1 MIASTGTT
9 GRPAVGPTRA
19 PRAPSVVEETLGR
32 GLHAIVARRGGVP
45 MVDLRL
51 GFLLGADV
59 IAKPAAAMVL
69 SESILAGTDR
79 HDRAG
84 LASAVQRIGGYLTAS
99 VAGDWMS
106 ISASVLSEHLP
117 EMLALVGEVLAGAT
131 YPGHEVGADRD
142 RMADQVLIALSQP
155 DVIAD
160 EELAPAAASRSP
172 VRLRAPE
179 PRGVATSG
187 RGAAAEPPRRDL
199 RAGPGPLRDGRRRD
213 APQGA
218 RRGVERLRAVART
231 GRGRRRCA
239 ARPAAPGAPRP
250 AAAVRPS
257 GRGPEQHPHRPRRSR
272 PAPTP
277 GGRRRR
283 SRNLIF
289 GGMFASR
296 LVENLRERNGYTYS
310 PRTSFDHGRA
320 GSSFVIHADVAT
332 ESTAASL
339 LETRYELGRIA
350 IQGVT
355 ADELESARRYAL
367 GALLFETATQSGLA
381 SSLVRFAVM
390 GLDPGYLSRYAIAL
404 KRAKLRDVDEA
415 AGRLLAPS
423 QMVTVV
429 VGDAGLVGGSLAL
442 VGEVEAR
449 PVTVHR

>member
-1 MIASTGTT
+1 MIPSPGTG

-106 ISASVLSEHLP
+106 VSASVLSEHLA

-131 YPGHEVGADRD
+131 YPGHEVAADRD

-160 EELAPAAASRSP
+160 EELARRLHRGHPYASGLPSPGALRRVGAAQLRSLHDEIFVPGLGHFVMVGDVTPRRALAAASSAFEPWLARPAGAAAAPLDPLPP
-172 VRLRAPE
+172 VRLGPLQLFDRP
-179 PRGVATSG
+179 
-187 RGAAAEPPRRDL
+187 GAAQSNIRIA
-199 RAGPGPLRDGRRRD
+199 RD
-213 APQGA
+213 APT
-218 RRGVERLRAVART
+218 RT
-231 GRGRRRCA
+231 DPWW
-239 ARPAAPGAPRP
+239 PATALA
-250 AAAVRPS
+250 
-257 GRGPEQHPHRPRRSR
+257 
-272 PAPTP
+272 
-277 GGRRRR
+277 
-283 SRNLIF
+283 NLIF

-381 SSLVRFAVM
+381 SSLVRFAVV
-390 GLDPGYLSRYAIAL
+390 GLDPGYLSRYATAL

>member
-1 MIASTGTT
+1 MRRVGAAQLRSLHDEIFVPALGHFVMVGDVTPRRALAAASSAFEPWLARAAGTAAAPLDPLPPVRLGPLQLFDRPGAAQSNIRIA
-9 GRPAVGPTRA
+9 RDAPTRTD
-19 PRAPSVVEETLGR
+19 PWW
-32 GLHAIVARRGGVP
+32 
-45 MVDLRL
+45 
-51 GFLLGADV
+51 
-59 IAKPAAAMVL
+59 PAAA
-69 SESILAGTDR
+69 LA
-79 HDRAG
+79 
-84 LASAVQRIGGYLTAS
+84 
-99 VAGDWMS
+99 
-106 ISASVLSEHLP
+106 
-117 EMLALVGEVLAGAT
+117 
-131 YPGHEVGADRD
+131 
-142 RMADQVLIALSQP
+142 
-155 DVIAD
+155 
-160 EELAPAAASRSP
+160 
-172 VRLRAPE
+172 
-179 PRGVATSG
+179 
-187 RGAAAEPPRRDL
+187 
-199 RAGPGPLRDGRRRD
+199 
-213 APQGA
+213 
-218 RRGVERLRAVART
+218 
-231 GRGRRRCA
+231 
-239 ARPAAPGAPRP
+239 
-250 AAAVRPS
+250 
-257 GRGPEQHPHRPRRSR
+257 
-272 PAPTP
+272 
-277 GGRRRR
+277 
-283 SRNLIF
+283 NLIF